1 VKTHELAF
9 LSLEQQGLFASWQQ
23 NRAGMAPG
31 EGAVFLVLETADR
44 AADRGARVYAR
55 VSGFSLHTHPPGASR
70 ADTYGKVLEGL
81 NRSPESLGAL
91 VAADNG
97 DVAAGE
103 DERQALSARQITA
116 STIIKP
122 KKQAGDLFAAAAG
135 LQIGLAALLAER
147 GSGRVLANCFG
158 HGSEQA
164 AFVLEKP

>member
-1 VKTHELAF
+1 MKTHELAF

-23 NRAGMAPG
+23 NHAGMAPG

-44 AADRGARVYAR
+44 ATARGARVYAQ
-55 VSGFSLHTHPPGASR
+55 VSGFSLRTHPSGASR
-70 ADTYGKVLEGL
+70 ADTYGEVFKGL
-81 NRSPESLGAL
+81 NLPPEPLGAL

-97 DVAAGE
+97 DVPAGE
-103 DERQALSARQITA
+103 DEQQALSSRQISAPTV
-116 STIIKP
+116 IHP

-135 LQIGLAALLAER
+135 LQIGLAALLAAR
-147 GSGRVLANCFG
+147 SGGRVLANCFG